1 MFDNVFV
8 FAGRWADSWCSGLLG
23 GILAMS
29 LEQESLSLSEE
40 HIYVAFLAFA

>member
-29 LEQESLSLSEE
+29 LEQESLFFVSILKEL
-40 HIYVAFLAFA
+40 LAFA